1 MTSPTNTDPVFDLAQ
16 RLSRLLG
23 GQILRLQRLSGGAS
37 RETWSFDLERDG
49 QVEGL
54 ILRRDPPFTNAGVGR
69 SGAMPLEARLFAA
82 ASAAKMPVPRVVAS
96 GEADPDGVETGFLV
110 MTRIAGETIARK
122 ILRDEPYAHAR
133 KVLVHDLG
141 AAIAK
146 LHALPVD
153 AIEGLEPSD
162 RLERYREMLDAL
174 EYPSPTFEI
183 AYRWLKENQP
193 KAPRQAVV
201 HGDYRLGNV
210 IVDENGLAS
219 VLDWELA
226 HIGDPMEDLGWLSVR
241 AWRFG
246 GSGVV
251 AGLGTLE
258 ELYAGYRSEGG
269 EVDEHAV
276 LWWIVAG
283 TLIWGIMCALQASAH
298 TSGVNRSVEL
308 AAIGRRVSEQ
318 EHDLLE
324 LLGAPAFD
332 RSVVAAARNAFA
344 VPPPLLNLDPTA
356 VAASVRSSVSDFGVP
371 HAAGLLEA
379 VREYIEGDVFP
390 STTGRVQFHS
400 RVAANVLSTVARELI
415 LGDDA
420 RRSFT
425 ACHGAFGVAGE
436 CELADRIRTGEFDDR
451 RRELLA
457 SLRDVVTYRL
467 AIANPKHFG
476 SLSSSV

>member
-1 MTSPTNTDPVFDLAQ
+1 MTSPTTTDSGFGLTE
-16 RLSRLLG
+16 RLSKLLG
-23 GQILRLQRLSGGAS
+23 GEVHRLQRLSGGAS

-49 QVEGL
+49 GIEGL
-54 ILRRDPPFTNAGVGR
+54 ILRRDPPFTNLGAGR
-69 SGAMPLEARLFAA
+69 SGGMPLEARLFAA
-82 ASAAKMPVPRVVAS
+82 ASAANMPVPRILAS
-96 GEADPDGVETGFLV
+96 GDADPDAVETGYLV
-110 MTRIAGETIARK
+110 MTRIPGETIARK

-133 KVLVHDLG
+133 SVLVRDLG

-146 LHALPVD
+146 LHAIPVD
-153 AIEGLEPSD
+153 QIEGLEVSD

-174 EYPSPTFEI
+174 EYPSPTFEL

-193 KAPRQAVV
+193 NNPRKTVV

-210 IVDENGLAS
+210 IVDEKGLAA

-226 HIGDPMEDLGWLSVR
+226 HIGDPMEDLGWLCVR

-246 GSGVV
+246 GAGVV
-251 AGLGTLE
+251 AGLGSLD
-258 ELYAGYRSEGG
+258 ELYEGYRSEGG
-269 EVDEHAV
+269 IVDDDAV

-324 LLGAPAFD
+324 LLGGPPFD
-332 RSVVAAARNAFA
+332 RAVVAAAKEALVVA
-344 VPPPLLNLDPTA
+344 PPVVNTDPE
-356 VAASVRSSVSDFGVP
+356 VLAASVRSSVSDFGVP

-379 VREYIEGDVFP
+379 VREYIDRDVFS

-400 RVAANVLSTVARELI
+400 RVASNVLSTVGRELI
-415 LGDDA
+415 LGDAA
-420 RRSFT
+420 RASF
-425 ACHGAFGVAGE
+425 ASCHQAFGVRGE
-436 CELADRIRTGEFDDR
+436 RELAERIRAGEFDAR
-451 RRELLA
+451 RRELLE
-457 SLRDVVTYRL
+457 SLRGVVTYRL

-476 SLSSSV
+476 